1 MTHNCIAV
9 ASQNHWLIRAIWSCS
24 FVTCPVCKGL
34 QNGFAVHISCDHSTL
49 APSGFA
55 RWVSWRVLLLKNR
68 ELCKISHW
76 LPNLDA
82 DSGLCSHSQSLH
94 YSIAEHTGRCTH
106 ITSPSKQA
114 HSEPHLLNLMP
125 SMSNQ
130 WVTITLASAAMPP
143 FKESRQ
149 RQSLDFLFILSLSR
163 RRPGLAS
170 PPPEINPLIPS

>member
-9 ASQNHWLIRAIWSCS
+9 ASWNHWLIRAIWSCS
-24 FVTCPVCKGL
+24 FVMYPVYKGL
-34 QNGFAVHISCDHSTL
+34 QNGFTAHISRYHSTL

-55 RWVSWRVLLLKNR
+55 RWVSWRVLW
-68 ELCKISHW
+68 KISHS

-82 DSGLCSHSQSLH
+82 DSGLRSHSQSLH
-94 YSIAEHTGRCTH
+94 CSIAEHTGRCTH

-114 HSEPHLLNLMP
+114 HREPHSFNLMT
-125 SMSNQ
+125 STSNQ

-149 RQSLDFLFILSLSR
+149 RQSLDFLFVLSLSR
-163 RRPGLAS
+163 CRPGLAS
-170 PPPEINPLIPS
+170 PPPESNPLIPS